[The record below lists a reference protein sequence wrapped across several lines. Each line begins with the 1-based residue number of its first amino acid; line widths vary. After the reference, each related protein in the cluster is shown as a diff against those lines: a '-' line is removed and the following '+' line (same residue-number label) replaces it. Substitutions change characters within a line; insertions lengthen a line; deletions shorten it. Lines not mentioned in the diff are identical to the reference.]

1 MLPNKKQIR
10 EELIGIINEAQNVS
24 DNEVLDIAE
33 VKEAEK
39 RIDAVLSMLRRPKYF
54 TRLV

>member
-39 RIDAVLSMLRRPKYF
+39 HIDAVLAKLRRPKYF
-54 TRLV
+54 TRLA